1 MALVVKRVNDLD
13 METTENQIIKKF
25 ADNTKIAQFIE
36 TPEDSAAFQ
45 VTLNKLGAWA
55 ERRGMQFNTAK
66 CHVMHIG
73 KSNPGNVYMW
83 NGVQL
88 TETTEV
94 RDIRVTVSFNLKPG
108 QQYKKAAQIAS
119 VVLGQITRTFHYR
132 DRKVFLNLYKQYV
145 KSGHI

>member
-25 ADNTKIAQFIE
+25 ADNTKMAQFIE
-36 TPEDSAAFQ
+36 IPEDSAAFQ

-73 KSNPGNVYMW
+73 KSNPRNVYNIHVERCAADRN
-83 NGVQL
+83 NGGEGHQSDCQL
-88 TETTEV
+88 
-94 RDIRVTVSFNLKPG
+94 
-108 QQYKKAAQIAS
+108 
-119 VVLGQITRTFHYR
+119 
-132 DRKVFLNLYKQYV
+132 
-145 KSGHI
+145 